1 MRGGAAVVKLYVPL
15 RPQEIDRLVA
25 VANAERRRPADQAA
39 HMLSR
44 LLAEQGT
51 KREGVAY
58 VQD

>member
-1 MRGGAAVVKLYVPL
+1 MVKLYVPL